1 MNVICVPVLL
11 LHVENNFYGDNN
23 VVKHVKNCIV

>member
-1 MNVICVPVLL
+1 VLL